1 MRPPLTSTASEVDLG
16 LEGEEGQC
24 EGDGCC
30 GAHGHQH
37 RVGRVEGGD
46 GAQHETLA
54 HCKDSETDEVAR
66 TLPPDIP
73 TAGEDD
79 DAGEGSSPAGEHD
92 PLVLLDVTFN
102 GLHIHEESH
111 DGARHEELAHQD
123 GVNLPDEA
131 QPDRLL
137 IKAREAVLRFVF
149 RSLAVSLA
157 VVGVGRYGNT
167 VGWGLSWNLSLSI
180 VTRLSTI
187 WLSLSIGLSRNLSL
201 YKVSL
206 LSIGLSIGLP

>member
-1 MRPPLTSTASEVDLG
+1 MEE
-16 LEGEEGQC
+16 LEEK
-24 EGDGCC
+24 
-30 GAHGHQH
+30 
-37 RVGRVEGGD
+37 R
-46 GAQHETLA
+46 ET
-54 HCKDSETDEVAR
+54 H
-66 TLPPDIP
+66 LP
-73 TAGEDD
+73 
-79 DAGEGSSPAGEHD
+79 
-92 PLVLLDVTFN
+92 FN

-137 IKAREAVLRFVF
+137 IKAREAMVGFVF

-167 VGWGLSWNLSLSI
+167 VGWGLRWNLSLSI

-187 WLSLSIGLSRNLSL
+187 
-201 YKVSL
+201 
-206 LSIGLSIGLP
+206 